1 MVSGD
6 FGCPMDR
13 ARGAACRCMRAYF
26 CVIIDTDGRHWRT
39 ATSPAG
45 VIPYDCETLMR
56 VALIHYHLRRGG
68 VTSVIMNQAR
78 ALAKAG
84 LELLIIAGE
93 AAPEAVGFPFAL
105 VEELSYDRPGRVRD
119 GAEIAAGAEG
129 LAAGIVRAAEERW
142 GRGGADIVHV
152 HNPLIQKNS
161 LLIPALKLLG
171 SRGIRLFLQNHDLAE
186 DFRPD
191 VYTGDVGY
199 PADCHYGVINS
210 RDYDFLRRAGLRD
223 EGLHLIPN
231 EVSSLRASPGLERKR
246 YLYPVRAIRRKNIG
260 EALFLS
266 LFIPQGRTVAIT
278 LPPSEKDAAGY
289 RRWTALAGE
298 LGLPVEFELGLK
310 YSLADLLGSSVCALS
325 TSVKEGFGFSFLEPW
340 TAGRGLF
347 GRRIDYV
354 CTDFEREGVRFDRL
368 YSSLDIPVEYF
379 SPEGLARKMESAMRR
394 IYGSFGLAAP
404 EELMRALA
412 RDLAS
417 QSAIDFGRLD
427 EESQEAVIRA
437 CHENPPARRRV
448 AALNPLLEALD
459 GWQADE
465 SLIEANCRAIEEHYG
480 SGRIMERLLDIYE
493 RVIEHP
499 VKQELSKPALL
510 ELYLNPLRLSL
521 VGISDDR

>member
-93 AAPEAVGFPFAL
+93 AAPEDVGFPFAL

-325 TSVKEGFGFSFLEPW
+325 TS
-340 TAGRGLF
+340 
-347 GRRIDYV
+347 
-354 CTDFEREGVRFDRL
+354 
-368 YSSLDIPVEYF
+368 
-379 SPEGLARKMESAMRR
+379 GLARKMESAMRR